1 MAAGGVHNR
10 VSAILRRRQWSHADL
25 AAVTELPYLVV
36 RRLVRDGS
44 DPPLE
49 YALRIARA
57 LDTSV
62 ETLFSLETREKR

>member
-1 MAAGGVHNR
+1 MSTRIIRNA
-10 VSAILRRRQWSHADL
+10 VSAVLRERQWSHADL

-57 LDTSV
+57 LQTPV
-62 ETLFSLETREKR
+62 EVLFSLPEER